1 VYHRL
6 ARLSWAKLLK
16 RKRGLKAL
24 LPEAMSMIRI
34 A

>member
-1 VYHRL
+1 MRQ
-6 ARLSWAKLLK
+6 ARSTLQEK